1 MTHTDKAQR
10 NQDAA
15 VDAFLGRKAEIDTML
30 ARLQSLSADHF
41 DVHADAVNWGNVG
54 VLDHYASLLRR
65 ITDAAFG
72 EGEHAETQP

>member
-1 MTHTDKAQR
+1 MTRTDKAQR

-15 VDAFLGRKAEIDTML
+15 VDAFLGRKSEIDTML

-41 DVHADAVNWGNVG
+41 DVHPDEINWGDVG